1 MIHKESPDYRG
12 IDNALIYQKK
22 LFQVLKTDVI
32 TINFPKSVIGEE
44 KYTTRD
50 ILQVTGLFNGKTKLH
65 IFVNHFP
72 SRYGGREQSEPKRLY
87 VAQQLKNAIDKI
99 FIEDDNANIIV
110 MGDLNDEPDNNSVAK
125 TLQALPE
132 LSDVKNPTLVN
143 CSAEL
148 DKAGKGTYNFRGNWN
163 MLDQII
169 VSSPLLNKKS
179 KLGIGEFVI
188 HQEKWMMY
196 ENKKYGLTPSRTY
209 GGPNYYG
216 GISDHL
222 PVYIEVKTK

>member
-1 MIHKESPDYRG
+1 MKNKQTNSRRKFLKSSALAGGAFMIVPRY
-12 IDNALIYQKK
+12 
-22 LFQVLKTDVI
+22 V
-32 TINFPKSVIGEE
+32 
-44 KYTTRD
+44 
-50 ILQVTGLFNGKTKLH
+50 LQVTGLFNGKTKLH

-132 LSDVKNPTLVN
+132 WSNEKSPTLVN
-143 CSAEL
+143 CSAAL

-169 VSSPLLNKKS
+169 VSSPLLLS
-179 KLGIGEFVI
+179 LI
-188 HQEKWMMY
+188 H
-196 ENKKYGLTPSRTY
+196 
-209 GGPNYYG
+209 
-216 GISDHL
+216 I
-222 PVYIEVKTK
+222 